1 MLDEEKGHILKIFN
15 SNLDSLINFGIKK
28 DRFDTIKEGIF
39 IFLKIAEKIK
49 AKQVITS
56 GVGIREGVY
65 LQDLLRP
72 KITFPP
78 NFNPSLKCLQ
88 DKFLQS
94 KQKIKLHILLC
105 KFLQPLKIFINL
117 TITISI
123 LY

>member
-1 MLDEEKGHILKIFN
+1 
-15 SNLDSLINFGIKK
+15 
-28 DRFDTIKEGIF
+28 F

-94 KQKIKLHILLC
+94 KQKNKTPH
-105 KFLQPLKIFINL
+105 FALQIF
-117 TITISI
+117 T
-123 LY
+123 